1 MNGITMAESIKME
14 LVYLYKVVACLE
26 TQNLVNWKGTIK
38 YLIVLI

>member
-1 MNGITMAESIKME
+1 MNVTTMDTLIKME

-26 TQNLVNWKGTIK
+26 AQDLVNCKGRIK